1 MTATQLQLSLELSEN
16 SKLIQIYGEDKF
28 STIVDGDLIYLLKTT
43 KISKYNVIAS
53 LDVKLNCKIFNRDLA
68 NLFVDWSHEY
78 FEKPGKIEDL
88 TDEQIAGII
97 ANYLEPDTVEL
108 LTFKPMESYF
118 NDKDT
123 GDFYNVVRNYESPR
137 VQAELFEGLCKLGV
151 YAISDTWYY
160 LVAFAYTQL
169 QSDYLEQK
177 QYSYCRLNAT
187 LGKYDIC
194 SRDDNG
200 KYIVHAKNGSTR
212 KLKKPFDGT
221 MLTVF
226 FEQLPKTIEYKS
238 KLEQVVKRDVEG
250 SSYHVA
256 NRYIKLQSA
265 YDKTI
270 KNLIEDIQS
279 TKGFIDLSS
288 IEYPDFEVYAEAVA
302 LGIRKYKR
310 QTALDEKQKTI
321 EELMEVYSNILKE
334 TNKALKTVKHL
345 KSLK

>member
-28 STIVDGDLIYLLKTT
+28 STIVDGNLVYLLKTT
-43 KISKYNVIAS
+43 KISRYNVIAS

-108 LTFKPMESYF
+108 LTFKPMEDYYKD
-118 NDKDT
+118 NDN
-123 GDFYNVVRNYESPR
+123 DFSKVIQNFYSCEDQAR
-137 VQAELFEGLCKLGV
+137 VFEGLCKLKV
-151 YAISDTWYY
+151 YAIPDVWHYP
-160 LVAFAYTQL
+160 VAFAYTQL

-321 EELMEVYSNILKE
+321 EELTEVYSNILKE
-334 TNKALKTVKHL
+334 TDKALKTVKHL
-345 KSLK
+345 KNLK